1 MSVRQYLDCQ
11 TFHKIFIIYFTI
23 IAEYKLLGVML
34 QRSSNHFENG
44 TATVRSKTFDAG
56 PLSKGMC
63 VELEVMVT

>member
-1 MSVRQYLDCQ
+1 
-11 TFHKIFIIYFTI
+11 
-23 IAEYKLLGVML
+23 ML

-63 VELEVMVT
+63 VELEYLIRGDRTGGLNVYIQTDDKVNPERVRWIEGNIN